1 MKPFQQFLFIL
12 LSALLFIRPLQTAA
26 EMTNRLDPSHPV
38 SLAADGHVHYNGCDY
53 RLNDHTL
60 YVDGQLSDT
69 EAAASPYVFNN
80 LKTALATVIAG
91 TPEQP
96 MTVLIAPH
104 VYWLDDPDDPSIRRN
119 KNNTGGIPYAIE
131 IDCPYLHLIGLSPN
145 PEHIVL
151 AVNRGQ
157 TQGAIGNFTM
167 LHLRGDGL
175 QAENI
180 TFGNYC
186 NVDLDYPL
194 KPELGRKR
202 RGKAIVQA
210 QLVICDGS
218 DRIFIRNCRFVSRL
232 NLCPFVGGRRT
243 FFKDCHFECTDDA
256 LAGSAVYQDC
266 HFTFFSSKPFYNT
279 AKTGAVFLNCDIDIH
294 TRGTQY
300 LTKAPGV
307 VTMIDTRLH
316 TLYDMTAEQPLQVR
330 WTRDPAPVICYQS
343 NVTLNRKTCNIEGA
357 RPEMSVDL
365 TGTPLLDAY
374 KIVHN
379 GRTLYNIPNLLAG
392 DDNWDPLGQSDEIA
406 AIAQETG
413 RRLTRLPVVM
423 QLSPS
428 HFELE
433 AQNDTRQLGIQ
444 FLRWGGF
451 PMPRTESDQLLTGSL
466 RWQGSNVLKFTP
478 ESNYLVHC
486 TSCNRFDRPFDATI
500 TTAAAFGWKG
510 AAAIRVK
517 PHLVD
522 APTFQQAPSLKYD
535 RKQKGLVVSYA
546 LSPGMEERSHIIWYR
561 LTDPAKMDTIAVYQ
575 GTATGEAMTYPLSR
589 ADVGYYLMAMV
600 TPRYNNSRPGQTIG
614 VMTDEAVE
622 SRKILWSLFD
632 EKEMSTDFMK
642 IPVRHQPKIA
652 PGFWTFDAY
661 KPTDTQ
667 TYDWQPNPAHAWYYG
682 TATDGAIG
690 QGLVQQSRGARLFYT
705 PMREKCNNMKVKL
718 IVDPCKTAGQGFGSA
733 TGQYM
738 DIYIKFDARTLT
750 GYALRIERTPDYDKA
765 VVFTLV
771 RYDNGAVTPISQ
783 AQPAACYRTSCTI
796 EITAEGRTLS
806 ATARTTAPLGALPEN
821 VNPEVS
827 LSTTIDRIP
836 YTGLGIQHTGSTG
849 ASATMI
855 HYLGA
860 QWD

>member
-1 MKPFQQFLFIL
+1 MTSFQKLCFTQL
-12 LSALLFIRPLQTAA
+12 LALLLICPRQATA
-26 EMTNRLDPSHPV
+26 EMTNRLNPGHTV
-38 SLAADGHVHYNGCDY
+38 SLTADGYVHYNGIDY

-69 EAAASPYVFNN
+69 EAAVSPYVFNN
-80 LKTALATVIAG
+80 LKTALAAVSDG

-96 MTVLIAPH
+96 MTVLIAPY
-104 VYWLDDPDDPSIRRN
+104 VYWLDDPDDPSVRRV
-119 KNNTGGIPYAIE
+119 NNNSNGIPYAQE
-131 IDCPYLHLIGLSPN
+131 INCPYLHLIGLSPN
-145 PEHIVL
+145 PEHVVL

-157 TQGAIGNFTM
+157 TQGSIGNFTM

-175 QAENI
+175 EAENL

-210 QLVICDGS
+210 QLAICDGS
-218 DRIFIRNCRFVSRL
+218 DRIFIRNCRFISRL

-279 AKTGAVFLNCDIDIH
+279 SETGAIFLNCDIDIH
-294 TRGTQY
+294 TRGIQY
-300 LTKAPGV
+300 LTKVPGM

-316 TLYDMTAEQPLQVR
+316 TLYDMPTDKPLQIR
-330 WTRDPAPVICYQS
+330 WTRDPGPAVCYQS
-343 NVTLNRKTCNIEGA
+343 NITLNKIPYYIEGA
-357 RPEMSVDL
+357 TPEMSVDL
-365 TGTPLLDAY
+365 TETPLLEAY

-379 GRTLYNIPNLLAG
+379 GRTIYNIPNLLAG
-392 DDNWDPLGQSDEIA
+392 DDNWDPLGQSNEIA
-406 AIAQETG
+406 AIAEETG
-413 RRLTRLPVVM
+413 RRLMRLPVIM

-428 HFELE
+428 RFQLE
-433 AQNDTRQLGIQ
+433 AQNDTRPLGIR

-451 PMPRTESDQLLTGSL
+451 PMPRTESDPLLTGSL

-486 TSCNRFDRPFDATI
+486 TSHNRFNRTFEASI
-500 TTAAAFGWKG
+500 TTSAAFGWRG
-510 AAAIRVK
+510 AASVRVK
-517 PHLVD
+517 PYLVD
-522 APTFQQAPSLKYD
+522 APTFLQTPSLKYD
-535 RKQKGLVVSYA
+535 RKQKGLVVRYA
-546 LSPGMEERSHIIWYR
+546 LSPGMEERSHIVWYR
-561 LTDPAKMDTIAVYQ
+561 LSDPEKMDTMAVYQ
-575 GTATGEAMTYPLSR
+575 GTATSGEMVYPLSR
-589 ADVGYYLMAMV
+589 ADVGYYIMAMV
-600 TPRYNNSRPGQTIG
+600 TPRYNDSYPGKTSGI
-614 VMTDEAVE
+614 MTEETVE
-622 SRKILWSLFD
+622 SRRILWNLFD
-632 EKEMSTDFMK
+632 QKEMSTDFMK
-642 IPVRHQPKIA
+642 IPVRYQPKIA

-661 KPTDTQ
+661 KPADTQ
-667 TYDWQPNPAHAWYYG
+667 NYDWQPDPVHAWYYG
-682 TATDGAIG
+682 TAADGAIG

-738 DIYIKFDARTLT
+738 DIYIKFDAKTLT
-750 GYALRIERTPDYDKA
+750 GYALRIERSPDYDKA

-771 RYDNGAVTPISQ
+771 RYDNGAVTPISP

-796 EITAEGRTLS
+796 EIKAEGGILS
-806 ATARTTAPLGALPEN
+806 ATAHTSAVLGVLPDN
-821 VNPEVS
+821 IASEVS
-827 LSTTIDRIP
+827 LSAPIERNP
-836 YTGLGIQHTGSTG
+836 YTGTGIQHTGSTG
-849 ASATMI
+849 TGATMI

-860 QWD
+860 EWD